1 MTVFLEPIFHF
12 FGQKKMHKYKKIF
25 NNFSSQKRGF
35 SMSLKSPKN
44 DSWLCN
50 DHKADVKYISSKLQ
64 VWDFYFLPNN
74 LNLNQTSELNE
85 SANHLAKNS
94 RKKHVRKCQQ
104 RLQIFISVLI
114 SRDKNFILLLTC
126 FGLIFTRLLTL
137 LSLGFFFHYIP
148 F

>member
-1 MTVFLEPIFHF
+1 
-12 FGQKKMHKYKKIF
+12 
-25 NNFSSQKRGF
+25 
-35 SMSLKSPKN
+35 MSLKSPKN

-94 RKKHVRKCQQ
+94 KVS
-104 RLQIFISVLI
+104 SVYKDC
-114 SRDKNFILLLTC
+114 RYLLV
-126 FGLIFTRLLTL
+126 F
-137 LSLGFFFHYIP
+137 
-148 F
+148 